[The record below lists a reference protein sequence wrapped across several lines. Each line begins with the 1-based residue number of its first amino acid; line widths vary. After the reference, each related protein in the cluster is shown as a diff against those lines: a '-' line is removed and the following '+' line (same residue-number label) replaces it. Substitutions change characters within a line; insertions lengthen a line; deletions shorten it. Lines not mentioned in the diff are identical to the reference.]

1 MIRQRLFALTLAA
14 VMVLSVVGA
23 GAGVAAADEGDVD
36 DEVDEVEP
44 AEEEADEDEDVN
56 ETDEEEANNE
66 TDEAESSLGA
76 LVSDFVQ
83 TNQNETDGPFG
94 LAVVEFVHEHIP
106 ADLPEQAGPSDNDQG
121 PPADVGPDGDDDADD
136 EEDEEAADDGDE
148 VADE

>member
-23 GAGVAAADEGDVD
+23 GAAVATD
-36 DEVDEVEP
+36 DTDTEIEVE
-44 AEEEADEDEDVN
+44 EEPDEDEDV
-56 ETDEEEANNE
+56 NE

-121 PPADVGPDGDDDADD
+121 PPADAGPDGDDDADD

-148 VADE
+148 DADE